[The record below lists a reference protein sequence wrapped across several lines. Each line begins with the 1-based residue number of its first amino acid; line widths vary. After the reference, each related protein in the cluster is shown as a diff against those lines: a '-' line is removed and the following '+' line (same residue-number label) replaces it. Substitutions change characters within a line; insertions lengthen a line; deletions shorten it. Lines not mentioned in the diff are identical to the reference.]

1 MIVNQRYVIQKQLGE
16 GGMGVVYSATDR
28 LNGNRPIALKQLRT
42 VQSRSDADTEENE
55 NRLFMIAHEFRAL
68 ASLRHPNVISVLD
81 YGFDKDGE
89 PFFTMDLLD
98 NPKTILEATEAST
111 LEEKVNYLRQL
122 LEGLAYLHRRGIIHR
137 DLKPDNVLINQD
149 NIVKILDF
157 GLAQGGVTHSAGQ
170 EEGAAVVGTLA
181 YMAPEIFM
189 ENPATVRSDLYSS
202 GVMAYEIFARLHPMD
217 TKKGLAAVMN
227 AILFKPID
235 LSPLEPQIM
244 PIVGKLLNRDAQERY
259 PNAEAAISALSQ
271 SFDFVKP
278 TESVTIRE
286 NVLQSAPFIGREDE
300 FSQLKQA
307 LRTIM
312 DRNLMVGSSWLL
324 AGESGVGKSRLLN
337 ELRIQAVT
345 HGVLVL
351 NGQGMS
357 EGGAVYE
364 LWRQPLRLL
373 SLEYPP
379 TSEETSILKPI
390 LPDIETLLGVSVAD
404 APPALN
410 PKIAQERLLA
420 TVERLFTQ
428 AKRPILLILEDIH
441 WAAESLTILKRLNPL
456 TAQYPLM
463 IVASYRDDEA
473 PALQAQ
479 LADMIS
485 IKLHRLTRSQIGDLS
500 KAMLGTPEQTEPL
513 VDLLHRETD
522 GNALF
527 IIEVMRALAE
537 STGRV
542 DMIGARTVPQY
553 IIAGGM
559 KQILERRLAQVPT
572 EAMPFLNMAA
582 VAGRQLDLDL
592 LARLFPNMPFERWL
606 QQCVEALVIE
616 VNDERWRFIHDK
628 VRETILEGL
637 PAQERQRLHRG
648 VAQMMEQ
655 LYSIDA
661 ARAPLL
667 LYHWQAAG
675 DLEQSLRYAELSG
688 DQAMLNGA
696 NLQAKNYY
704 ETALKL
710 CNQLP
715 ADDHHLRLQ
724 VELCIKLSKVAAYHP
739 EESLTDAMKNA
750 VKLAETV
757 NDEALLARILGSTG
771 AYHFM
776 LGQLSV
782 SMQFFQQSMVLA
794 EKLGLEE
801 LLLLP
806 YNIIGR
812 TVALAGNFGQSR
824 IKLGDGIRLAE
835 KFNDLE
841 LLSGSLAFYAL
852 SLMMQGLPL
861 EAESV
866 IKRSVEVAEQV
877 GPSRMTGTLVIN
889 GCGKMWGGHWEEALE
904 FFNRSEALATKI
916 NDFLPLYWSRGFLGN
931 IYMRTGNLPKA
942 AEYLDKSIGMI
953 EKGKTVFH
961 LPLFHAY
968 RAELDFLEGSD
979 PQIALEHT
987 QASLE
992 FGRQTQQE
1000 LAIGESL
1007 ATLGKIYSSMGDVE
1021 KAEAAFAQSLESHS
1035 NGGRFVQIAT
1045 VYMEMG
1051 KHRSTNGDK
1060 RGAIEAFDMAIK
1072 YFTQYKMTW
1081 YLQRARQTRA
1091 SL

>member
-1 MIVNQRYVIQKQLGE
+1 MIVNQRYVIQNKLGE
-16 GGMGVVYSATDR
+16 GGMGFVYRAIDR
-28 LNGNRPIALKQLRT
+28 LNGNREIALKQLRAAP
-42 VQSRSDADTEENE
+42 VKNDIDTEEQE
-55 NRLFMIAHEFRAL
+55 NRLFMIAREFRAL

-98 NPKTILEATEAST
+98 NPKTILEATEDSS
-111 LEEKVNYLRQL
+111 LPEKVNYFLQL
-122 LEGLAYLHRRGIIHR
+122 LEGLTYLHRRGIIHR
-137 DLKPDNVLINQD
+137 DLKPDNVLINRD
-149 NIVKILDF
+149 NVVKILDF
-157 GLAQGGVTHSAGQ
+157 GVAQGGVSRSMSQ
-170 EEGAAVVGTLA
+170 EEGATIAGTLA
-181 YMAPEIFM
+181 YMAPESFA
-189 ENPATVRSDLYSS
+189 ENPATILSDLYST
-202 GVMAYEIFARLHPMD
+202 GVIAYEIFARKHPID
-217 TKKGLAAVMN
+217 ASNGIAGIIN
-227 AILFKPID
+227 AILFKAID
-235 LSPLEPQIM
+235 LKSLDASIA
-244 PIVGKLLNRDAQERY
+244 PIIGKLLSRAPQDRY
-259 PNAEAAISALSQ
+259 PSAEAVIAALSETY
-271 SFDFVKP
+271 DFVKP
-278 TESVTIRE
+278 TENITARE
-286 NVLQSAPFIGREDE
+286 NILQNAPFIGRDDE

-307 LRTIM
+307 LRTLVDIHL
-312 DRNLMVGSSWLL
+312 RVGSSWLL

-345 HGVLVL
+345 RGVLVL

-373 SLEYPP
+373 CLEYPP
-379 TSEETSILKPI
+379 SSEEASILKPI
-390 LPDIETLLGVSVAD
+390 LPDIETLLGIPVAD

-441 WAAESLTILKRLNPL
+441 WAAESLNILKRLNPF
-456 TAQYPLM
+456 TTQHPIM

-479 LADMIS
+479 LADMVT
-485 IKLHRLTRSQIGDLS
+485 IKLHRLTRTEIGHLSQ
-500 KAMLGTPEQTEPL
+500 AMLGKVEQAEPL

-522 GNALF
+522 GNAFF

-537 STGRV
+537 STGRL
-542 DMIGARTVPQY
+542 DMIGARTVPEY

-559 KQILERRLAQVPT
+559 QQILERRLAQVPK
-572 EAMPFLNMAA
+572 EATAFLHTAA

-592 LARLFPNMPFERWL
+592 LSHLFADMDFERWL

-616 VNDERWRFIHDK
+616 VNDERWRFVHDK
-628 VRETILEGL
+628 FRETILSGL
-637 PAQERQRLHRG
+637 PLEERQQLHRR
-648 VAQMMEQ
+648 VAQTMEK
-655 LYSIDA
+655 LYSGDA
-661 ARAPLL
+661 ARAPLM
-667 LYHWQAAG
+667 LYHWQAA
-675 DLEQSLRYAELSG
+675 DDAEQSLHYAELAG

-696 NLQAKNYY
+696 NLQAKTYY
-704 ETALKL
+704 ETALHL
-710 CNQLP
+710 CNELP
-715 ADDHHLRLQ
+715 ADVTHQRLQ
-724 VELCIKLSKVAAYHP
+724 VELCVKLSRVAAYHP

-750 VKLAETV
+750 VKLAETL

-852 SLMMQGLPL
+852 SLMMQGLPV
-861 EAESV
+861 EAEAV
-866 IKRSVEVAEQV
+866 IQRSLEVAEQV

-889 GCGKMWGGHWEEALE
+889 GCGKMWGGHWEEALQ

-942 AEYLDKSIGMI
+942 AEYLDKAIGMI
-953 EKGKTVFH
+953 EQGKTVFH

-968 RAELDFLEGSD
+968 RAELDFLEGNASG
-979 PQIALEHT
+979 ALERT

-1000 LAIGESL
+1000 LAIGEAL
-1007 ATLGKIYSSMGDVE
+1007 ATLGKIYSSQGE
-1021 KAEAAFAQSLESHS
+1021 ITQAETAFEQSLESHRQ
-1035 NGGRFVQIAT
+1035 GGRFVQIAT
-1045 VYMEMG
+1045 VYMELG
-1051 KHRSTNGDK
+1051 KHRSANGDK
-1060 RGAIEAFDMAIK
+1060 RGAIEALDIAIE
-1072 YFTQYKMTW
+1072 YFTRYKMTW
-1081 YLQRARQTRA
+1081 YLQRARQIRA
-1091 SL
+1091 TQ

>member
-1 MIVNQRYVIQKQLGE
+1 MIVNQRYIIQKQLGE
-16 GGMGVVYSATDR
+16 GGMGVVYSAIDR
-28 LNGNRPIALKQLRT
+28 LNGNREIALKQLHTAPLRND
-42 VQSRSDADTEENE
+42 VNTEERE
-55 NRLFMIAHEFRAL
+55 NRLFMIAREFRAL

-81 YGFDKDGE
+81 YGFDKNGE

-98 NPKTILEATEAST
+98 NPKTILGATEDSD
-111 LEEKVNYLRQL
+111 LSQKVHYFQQF
-122 LEGLAYLHRRGIIHR
+122 LEGLTYLHRRGIIHR
-137 DLKPDNVLINQD
+137 DLKPDNVLINSD
-149 NIVKILDF
+149 NLVKILDF
-157 GLAQGGVTHSAGQ
+157 GVAQGGLSRSMS
-170 EEGAAVVGTLA
+170 EEQGATMAGTLA

-189 ENPATVRSDLYSS
+189 ENPANIRTDLYAA
-202 GVMAYEIFARLHPMD
+202 GIIGYELFARQHPMD
-217 TKKGLAAVMN
+217 TSKSVAAIIN

-235 LSPLEPQIM
+235 LSPLDDKIA
-244 PIVGKLLNRDAQERY
+244 PIIGKLLSREPQDRYSSADAVI
-259 PNAEAAISALSQ
+259 AVLSQ
-271 SFDFVKP
+271 TYDFVKP

-286 NVLQSAPFIGREDE
+286 NILQNAPFIGRDDE

-337 ELRIQAVT
+337 ELRIQAVM

-373 SLEYPP
+373 CLEYPP
-379 TSEETSILKPI
+379 TSEEASILKPI
-390 LPDIETLLGVSVAD
+390 LPDIETLLGIEVAD

-420 TVERLFTQ
+420 AIEKMFTQ
-428 AKRPILLILEDIH
+428 SKRPILLILEDIH
-441 WAAESLTILKRLNPL
+441 WAAESLNVLKRLTPL
-456 TAQYPLM
+456 TTGHPLM

-473 PALQAQ
+473 PALGAQ

-485 IKLHRLTRSQIGDLS
+485 IKLHRLTRDEIGHLS
-500 KAMLGTPEQTEPL
+500 KAMLGKEEQAEPL

-553 IIAGGM
+553 IITGGM
-559 KQILERRLAQVPT
+559 KQILERRLAQVPP
-572 EAMPFLNMAA
+572 EATAFLNMAA

-592 LARLFPNMPFERWL
+592 LSDLFVDMPLERWL

-616 VNDERWRFIHDK
+616 VNDDRWRFVHDK
-628 VRETILEGL
+628 FRETILDGL
-637 PAQERQRLHRG
+637 PTSERQRLHSA
-648 VAQMMEQ
+648 VAGTMETR
-655 LYSIDA
+655 YKDDP

-675 DLEQSLRYAELSG
+675 NIEKSLRYAELSG

-704 ETALKL
+704 ETALRL
-710 CNQLP
+710 CGELP
-715 ADDHHLRLQ
+715 ADDKHQRLQ

-739 EESLTDAMKNA
+739 EESLTHAMKNA
-750 VKLAETV
+750 VSLAETLS
-757 NDEALLARILGSTG
+757 DEALLARILGSTG

-782 SMQFFQQSMVLA
+782 SMQFFQQSMILA
-794 EKLGLEE
+794 EKLGMEE

-824 IKLGDGIRLAE
+824 QKLGDGIRLAE

-861 EAESV
+861 EAEPV
-866 IKRSVEVAEQV
+866 IQRSLEVAEQV

-889 GCGKMWGGHWEEALE
+889 GCGKMWGGHWDEALE

-931 IYMRTGNLPKA
+931 IYMRTGNLLKA

-953 EKGKTVFH
+953 EQGKTVFH

-968 RAELDFLEGSD
+968 RAELDFLEGNAD
-979 PQIALEHT
+979 VALERT
-987 QASLE
+987 KASLE

-1007 ATLGKIYSSMGDVE
+1007 ATLGKIYSSMGEVAQ
-1021 KAEAAFAQSLESHS
+1021 AENAFEQSLESHRQ
-1035 NGGRFVQIAT
+1035 GGRFVQIAT
-1045 VYMEMG
+1045 VNMELG
-1051 KHRSTNGDK
+1051 KHRSANGDK
-1060 RGAIEAFDMAIK
+1060 RGAIDAFDAAIQ
-1072 YFTQYKMTW
+1072 YFTQYKMMW
-1081 YLQRARQTRA
+1081 YLQRARQMRA